1 MAVTILSVKSNPVI
15 TIKNR
20 REGIMKKKVVLAYSG
35 GLDTTV
41 IIPWLQE
48 NYNYDVIAVCVDLGQ
63 GKETEGLEEKALK
76 TGAVKFYLEEVQEE
90 FIRDYVFPTL
100 KAGAKYESK
109 YLLGTSIARPLIS
122 KKLVEIA
129 KKEGAVA
136 ICHGA
141 TGKGNDQIR
150 FELTIKALAPHLEI
164 IAPWRIWDI
173 QSREDAIKFL
183 EDRGIIP
190 PVKKDDSYSR
200 DRNLWHLSHEGLEL
214 ENPAEE
220 PVYDRLLKLS
230 STPENAPDKPEYV
243 EIEFKQGNPVKLN
256 GKELSPAS
264 LVAEL
269 NEIAGRNGVGII
281 DILENRFVGMKSR
294 GVYETPGGTVLYEAI
309 EQLEHMCLDR
319 QSFAF
324 KEVISV
330 KFAELA
336 YSGEWET
343 PLREALSAFV
353 DKIQENTT
361 GTVKLKLYK
370 GNIIPAG
377 ATSLYSLY
385 NESLASFT
393 TGELYSHKDAEG
405 FINLFGLP
413 LKVRAL
419 MKESQE
425 G

>member
-1 MAVTILSVKSNPVI
+1 
-15 TIKNR
+15 
-20 REGIMKKKVVLAYSG
+20 MKKKVVLAYSG

-41 IIPWLQE
+41 IIPWLKE
-48 NYNYDVIAVCVDLGQ
+48 NYDYDVIAVCVDLGQ
-63 GKETEGLEEKALK
+63 GKETDGLEQKALS
-76 TGAVKFYLEEVQEE
+76 TGAVKYYLEEVREE
-90 FIRDYVFPTL
+90 FIRDYCFPTL
-100 KAGAKYESK
+100 KASAKYEGK
-109 YLLGTSIARPLIS
+109 YLLGTSIARPLIA
-122 KKLVEIA
+122 KKLVEVA

-173 QSREDAIKFL
+173 KSREDAIKYL
-183 EDRGIIP
+183 EDRNITP

-214 ENPAEE
+214 EHPDQE
-220 PVYDRLLKLS
+220 PNYDRLLKLS
-230 STPENAPDKPEYV
+230 VPPEKAPDSPEYV
-243 EIEFKQGNPVKLN
+243 EIEFKKGNPVKLN
-256 GKELSPAS
+256 GKELSPAA

-294 GVYETPGGTVLYEAI
+294 GVYETPAGTILYEAL

-324 KEVISV
+324 KQVTAV

-343 PLREALSAFV
+343 PLRESLSAFV
-353 DKIQENTT
+353 DKLLEPVT
-361 GTVKLKLYK
+361 GKVKLKLYK

-377 ATSLYSLY
+377 TESTYSLY

-419 MKESQE
+419 MKERH
-425 G
+425 